1 MKKPIYRFSLRDEQR
16 MNHSFE
22 IYSNTEPRSAS
33 GRLGG
38 SSSTDDY
45 QSVANYLARVCKTQH
60 LWDMQKLGLNDLV
73 ADVRRRKIALGLFSK
88 PSFSMEKTNG

>member
-1 MKKPIYRFSLRDEQR
+1 

-22 IYSNTEPRSAS
+22 IYSNTELRSAS

-38 SSSTDDY
+38 SSSSDDY
-45 QSVANYLARVCKTQH
+45 QSVVTHLARVCKAQH
-60 LWDMQKLGLNDLV
+60 LWDMQKLGLSDLV
-73 ADVRRRKIALGLFSK
+73 ADVRRRKIALGLFSE